1 MQTALNIFNTIE
13 DAIEDFRNGKIL
25 IVVDDE
31 DRENEGDFV
40 LAAEKT
46 TPEAINFFVKEGRG
60 VVCTPITASRAK
72 DLNLD
77 LMVDANT
84 SLHETP
90 FTVSIDYLHG
100 TTTGVSVADRSATV
114 RALVDP
120 KVQANDFARPGH
132 IFPLRA
138 MEGGVLRRAGH
149 TEAVIDL
156 CQLSDLYPAGV
167 LCEILAEDGT
177 MARVPELLKIAERF
191 ELKIITVKAL
201 IEYRIRREKLV
212 QRIVST
218 KLPSQYGEFRIYLFR
233 SQTDSK
239 DHIALVKGDIS
250 PEKPTL
256 VRVHSEC
263 LTGDVFGSQRC
274 DCHAQLIASMEQ
286 VEKEGHGIVL
296 YMRQEGRGIGLLNKL
311 KAYNLQDEG
320 LDTVEANEELGF
332 RADLRDYG
340 IGAQILRDLGVGKM
354 RLLTNNPK
362 KIIGLTGYGL
372 EVIER
377 VPLEIHPNQHN
388 ERYLTTKRDKL
399 GHLILINAKNSA
411 EEKQK

>member
-1 MQTALNIFNTIE
+1 MAEMQFHTIE
-13 DAIEDFRNGKIL
+13 EAIEDFRNGKVL

-40 LAAEKT
+40 LAAEQV

-60 VVCTPITASRAK
+60 VVCTPLSTERAAE
-72 DLNLD
+72 LNLD
-77 LMVDANT
+77 LMVEANT

-90 FTVSIDYLHG
+90 FTVSIDFLHG
-100 TTTGVSVADRSATV
+100 TTTGVSAADRARTV
-114 RALVDP
+114 QALADP
-120 KVQANDFARPGH
+120 KVQAQDFARPGH

-149 TEAVIDL
+149 TEAVVDL
-156 CQLSDLYPAGV
+156 CKLSGLAQAGV
-167 LCEILAEDGT
+167 LCEILDEDGT
-177 MARVPELLKIAERF
+177 MARVPQLFKIAEKF
-191 ELKIITVKAL
+191 NLKIITVRAL
-201 IEYRIRREKLV
+201 IEYRIRRERLV

-218 KLPSQYGEFRIYLFR
+218 NLPSTYGNFRIHLFK

-239 DHIALVKGDIS
+239 EHIALVKGEIS
-250 PEKPTL
+250 PEVPVL

-263 LTGDVFGSQRC
+263 LTGDVFGSLRC
-274 DCHAQLIASMEQ
+274 DCNAQLVASMELI
-286 VEKEGHGIVL
+286 EKEGCGIVL

-311 KAYNLQDEG
+311 KAYSLQDEG
-320 LDTVEANEELGF
+320 LDTVEANEQLGF

-377 VPLEIHPNQHN
+377 VSLEMHPNTYN
-388 ERYLTTKRDKL
+388 ERYLATKRDKL
-399 GHLILINAKNSA
+399 GHLILIEPNVSREGKKS
-411 EEKQK
+411 

>member
-1 MQTALNIFNTIE
+1 MAEEQFHTIE
-13 DAIEDFRNGKIL
+13 EAIEDFRNGKIL

-40 LAAEKT
+40 LAAEKA

-60 VVCTPITASRAK
+60 VVCTPLTSERAK
-72 DLNLD
+72 ELNLD
-77 LMVDANT
+77 LMVEANT

-100 TTTGVSVADRSATV
+100 TTTGVSVVDRSVTV
-114 RALVDP
+114 HALTDP
-120 KVQANDFARPGH
+120 NAQAQDFARPGH

-149 TEAVIDL
+149 TEAVVDL
-156 CQLSDLYPAGV
+156 CKLSGLIPVGV
-167 LCEILAEDGT
+167 LCEILDEDGT
-177 MARVPELLKIAERF
+177 MARVPQLLKIADKF
-191 ELKIITVKAL
+191 HLKIITVRAL
-201 IEYRIRREKLV
+201 IEYRIRRDRLV

-218 KLPSQYGEFRIYLFR
+218 NLPSMYGNFRIHLFK
-233 SQTDSK
+233 SQTENK
-239 DHIALVKGDIS
+239 EHIALVKGEIS
-250 PEKPTL
+250 PEIPTL

-263 LTGDVFGSQRC
+263 LTGDVFGSLRC
-274 DCHAQLIASMEQ
+274 DCNAQLVASMEQ
-286 VEKEGHGIVL
+286 IEKEGRGIVL

-311 KAYNLQDEG
+311 KAYSLQDEG
-320 LDTVEANEELGF
+320 LDTVEANEKLGF

-372 EVIER
+372 EIVER
-377 VPLEIHPNQHN
+377 VPLEIGPNRYN
-388 ERYLTTKRDKL
+388 ERYLKTKRDKL
-399 GHLILINAKNSA
+399 GHLILIEPENSTKGKKN
-411 EEKQK
+411 

>member
-1 MQTALNIFNTIE
+1 MAKSFHTIE
-13 DAIEDFRNGKIL
+13 EALEDFRNGKIL

-40 LAAEKT
+40 LAAEKV
-46 TPEAINFFVKEGRG
+46 TPEAINFFIKEGRG
-60 VVCTPITASRAK
+60 VVCAPLTAHRAK
-72 DLNLD
+72 ELNLD
-77 LMVDANT
+77 LMVEANT

-100 TTTGVSVADRSATV
+100 TTTGVSVADRAATV

-120 KVQANDFARPGH
+120 KAEAHDFARPGH

-149 TEAVIDL
+149 TEAVVDL
-156 CQLSDLYPAGV
+156 CHLSGVYPAGV

-177 MARVPELLKIAERF
+177 MARTPQLLTIAEQF
-191 ELKIITVKAL
+191 DLKIITVRAL
-201 IEYRIRREKLV
+201 IEYRLRRERLV
-212 QRIVST
+212 QRVVT
-218 KLPSQYGEFRIYLFR
+218 TNLPSRYGEFRIYLYR
-233 SQTDSK
+233 SQTDNK
-239 DHIALVKGDIS
+239 EHIALVKGDIA
-250 PEKPTL
+250 PEIPTL

-263 LTGDVFGSQRC
+263 LTGDVFGSLRC
-274 DCHAQLIASMEQ
+274 DCNAQLIASMER
-286 VEKEGHGIVL
+286 VEEEGRGIIL

-311 KAYNLQDEG
+311 KAYNLQDGG
-320 LDTVEANEELGF
+320 LDTVEANEKLGF

-340 IGAQILRDLGVGKM
+340 IGAQILRDLGVGKI

-372 EVIER
+372 EIVER
-377 VPLEIHPNQHN
+377 IPLEILPNQHN
-388 ERYLTTKRDKL
+388 ERYLTAKRDKL
-399 GHLILINAKNSA
+399 GHLILIDPKNSI
-411 EEKQK
+411 EKNRGSL